1 LILIIHAVE
10 NIMSANKPD
19 DAGKHGQQP
28 EALATF
34 AEAAR
39 HRGKKPDDISLTAT
53 RATSPLPG
61 DLDREEEAA
70 AKILSENATG
80 RDKGGKAAA
89 RNPPDRTRTVK
100 PR

>member
-1 LILIIHAVE
+1 LILSIYAWE
-10 NIMSANKPD
+10 SIMSAHKPS
-19 DAGKHGQQP
+19 DAGKRGQQP

-39 HRGKKPDDISLTAT
+39 HGGKKPDNIGLTAT
-53 RATSPLPG
+53 SATRPLPG

-80 RDKGGKAAA
+80 RDKGGEAAA
-89 RNPPDRTRTVK
+89 RDLPDRTRTIK
-100 PR
+100 K